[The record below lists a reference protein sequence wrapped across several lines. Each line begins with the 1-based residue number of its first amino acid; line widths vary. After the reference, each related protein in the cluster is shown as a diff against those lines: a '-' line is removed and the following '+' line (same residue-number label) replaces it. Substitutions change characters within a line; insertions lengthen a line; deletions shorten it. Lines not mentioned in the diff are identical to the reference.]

1 MKKWNINSSISPKNQ
16 EEIINTLLKNRGIT
30 NSDQKKEFLN
40 PLLQSVTF
48 ESIGIKEEEIE
59 KAAKRIERAI
69 KNNEVIVIF
78 GDYDVDGVTG
88 TALLWETLYWNF
100 GYKNVF
106 PYIPHR
112 INEGY
117 GISEKGIDG
126 VLLEHSDTSLI
137 ITVDNGIVAGDAI
150 KYAASKKIDVI
161 VTDHHV
167 PGEKLPESL
176 AIVHTTNVCG
186 ASVAFLLSLYLEGKK
201 ITEDDPRL
209 DLVALATVAD
219 LVPLIGPNRVLLHFG
234 IQALRRSKR
243 PGIESLVK
251 SSSIEKSK
259 IGVYEIGHILAPR
272 INAAGRL
279 DHALDSLRILCT
291 RNRERSDILARQLS
305 EVNKE
310 RQSMTQ
316 EASSVAKSLVVFE
329 SEMKIIVSSS
339 ADYKQGIIGLI
350 ASRLTEEFYRPALVI
365 SEGEEISKGS
375 ARSIKGVNII
385 ELIRSSSTYL
395 LEMGGHPMAAGF
407 SLKTRDIASF
417 TKEIS
422 KNAAEYIEEQY
433 FQRSINIDFE
443 LNDELITEKTYL
455 EIQKLAPFGMGNN
468 EPTFLTKNLEILD
481 IKKIGKDKTH
491 LKFVLGTGKN
501 RIHAIGFGL
510 GKFDEIPESGDIIDV
525 VYTLS
530 INEWNDRKTLQL
542 VIRDYLPT
550 ADVS

>member
-48 ESIGIKEEEIE
+48 ESIGIKEEEI
-59 KAAKRIERAI
+59 KKTAKRIERAI

-417 TKEIS
+417 KKEIS

>member
-1 MKKWNINSSISPKNQ
+1 MKKWNINSSILPKNQ
-16 EEIINTLLKNRGIT
+16 EEIINTLLENRGIT
-30 NSDQKKEFLN
+30 TSEQKKEFLN
-40 PLLQSVTF
+40 PMLQSVTF
-48 ESIGIKEEEIE
+48 ENIGIKNEEIK
-59 KAAKRIERAI
+59 KATKRIESAM

-88 TALLWETLYWNF
+88 TALLWETLYWNI

-112 INEGY
+112 VNEGY

-126 VLLEHSDTSLI
+126 VLAEHSSTSLI
-137 ITVDNGIVAGDAI
+137 ITVDNGIVASDAI
-150 KYAASKKIDVI
+150 EYAKTKKIDVI

-167 PGEKLPESL
+167 PGERLPKSY
-176 AIVHTTNVCG
+176 ATVHTTSVCG
-186 ASVAFLLSLYLEGKK
+186 ASVAFVLSLYIEGKK
-201 ITEDDPRL
+201 IAENDPRL

-219 LVPLIGPNRVLLHFG
+219 LVPLVGASRVLLYFG
-234 IQALRRSKR
+234 IQALRNSKR

-251 SSSIEKSK
+251 SSSVEKSK

-316 EASSVAKSLVVFE
+316 EASSAAKSLVVFKN
-329 SEMKIIVSSS
+329 EMKIIVSSS
-339 ADYKQGIIGLI
+339 RDYKQGIIGLI

-407 SLKTRDIASF
+407 SLKTKNIALF

-422 KNAAEYIEEQY
+422 ENAVKQIEEQH
-433 FQRSINIDFE
+433 FQRSISVDFE
-443 LNDELITEKTYL
+443 LEEQFITEKTYH

-468 EPTFLTKNLEILD
+468 EPTFLTKNLEVLE
-481 IKKIGKDKTH
+481 IKKIGKDQTH

-501 RIHAIGFGL
+501 RINAVGFGL
-510 GKFDEIPESGDIIDV
+510 GKSDQISKSGDKIDV
-525 VYTLS
+525 VYALS
-530 INEWNDRKTLQL
+530 INEWNDKKTLQL
-542 VIRDYLPT
+542 VIRDYLP
-550 ADVS
+550 AAEVS

>member
-48 ESIGIKEEEIE
+48 ESIGIKEEEI
-59 KAAKRIERAI
+59 KKTAKRIERAM

-329 SEMKIIVSSS
+329 NEMKIIVSSS

-407 SLKTRDIASF
+407 SLKTRDITSF

-542 VIRDYLPT
+542 VIRDYLPA

>member
-16 EEIINTLLKNRGIT
+16 EEIINTLLNNRGIT

-48 ESIGIKEEEIE
+48 ESIGIKEEEI
-59 KAAKRIERAI
+59 KKTAKRIERAI

-491 LKFVLGTGKN
+491 LKLVLGTGKN

>member
-48 ESIGIKEEEIE
+48 ESIGIKEEEI
-59 KAAKRIERAI
+59 KKTAKRIERAI

>member
-16 EEIINTLLKNRGIT
+16 EEIINTLLNNRGIT

-48 ESIGIKEEEIE
+48 ESIGIKEEEI
-59 KAAKRIERAI
+59 KKTAKRIERAI

-329 SEMKIIVSSS
+329 NEMKIIVSSS

>member
-48 ESIGIKEEEIE
+48 ESIGIKEEEI
-59 KAAKRIERAI
+59 KKTAKRIERAI

-491 LKFVLGTGKN
+491 LKLVLGTGKN

>member
-48 ESIGIKEEEIE
+48 ESIGIKEEEI
-59 KAAKRIERAI
+59 KKTAKRIERAI

-417 TKEIS
+417 KKEIS

-510 GKFDEIPESGDIIDV
+510 GKFDEIPESGEIIDV

>member
-16 EEIINTLLKNRGIT
+16 EEIINTLLNNRGIT

>member
-1 MKKWNINSSISPKNQ
+1 MKKWNINSSILPKNQ
-16 EEIINTLLKNRGIT
+16 EEIINTLLENRGIT
-30 NSDQKKEFLN
+30 TSEQKKEFLN
-40 PLLQSVTF
+40 PMLQSVTF
-48 ESIGIKEEEIE
+48 ENIGIKNEEIK
-59 KAAKRIERAI
+59 KATKRIESAM

-88 TALLWETLYWNF
+88 TALLWETFYWNI

-112 INEGY
+112 VNEGY

-126 VLLEHSDTSLI
+126 VLAEHSGTSLI
-137 ITVDNGIVAGDAI
+137 ITVDNGIVASDAI
-150 KYAASKKIDVI
+150 EYAKTKKIDVI

-167 PGEKLPESL
+167 PGERLPKSY
-176 AIVHTTNVCG
+176 ATVHTTSVCG
-186 ASVAFLLSLYLEGKK
+186 ASVAFVLSLYIEGKK
-201 ITEDDPRL
+201 ITENDPRL

-219 LVPLIGPNRVLLHFG
+219 LVPLVGASRVLLYFG
-234 IQALRRSKR
+234 IQALRNSKR

-251 SSSIEKSK
+251 SSSVEKSK

-316 EASSVAKSLVVFE
+316 EASSAAKSLVVFKN
-329 SEMKIIVSSS
+329 EMKIIVSSS
-339 ADYKQGIIGLI
+339 QDYKQGIIGLI

-407 SLKTRDIASF
+407 SLKTKNIALF

-422 KNAAEYIEEQY
+422 ENAVKQIEEQH
-433 FQRSINIDFE
+433 FQRSISVDFE
-443 LNDELITEKTYL
+443 LEEQFITEKTYH

-468 EPTFLTKNLEILD
+468 EPTFLTKNLEVLE
-481 IKKIGKDKTH
+481 IKKIGKDQTH

-501 RIHAIGFGL
+501 RINAVGFGL
-510 GKFDEIPESGDIIDV
+510 GKSDQISKSGDKIDV
-525 VYTLS
+525 VYALS
-530 INEWNDRKTLQL
+530 INEWNDKKTLQL
-542 VIRDYLPT
+542 VIRDYLP
-550 ADVS
+550 AAEVS

>member
-16 EEIINTLLKNRGIT
+16 EEIINTLLNNRGIT

-48 ESIGIKEEEIE
+48 ESIGIKEEEI
-59 KAAKRIERAI
+59 KKTAKRIERAI

>member
-491 LKFVLGTGKN
+491 LKLVLGTGKN